1 MSNQQETEVRRNTM
15 CNDKTIKELLP
26 AYGEQALDQTENLLV
41 ENHLASC
48 DECRSELSL
57 LRLMAEEAVPDPGE
71 AFWAAM
77 PDRIYQAVQKRQ
89 PKKKIF
95 DISWLLSRVAL
106 PRWIWASATVGTILI
121 ISWLIFTPV
130 QNKSEM
136 LPSPG
141 GEYTGETVAAGS
153 VSVADLDQ
161 DELSTIDSWAGG
173 ELGSIAQEAEPVL
186 GTGRDADIYEAFE
199 DLNAREVERL
209 STMLVQL
216 EEG

>member
-1 MSNQQETEVRRNTM
+1 M

-26 AYGEQALDQTENLLV
+26 AYREEALDQTEKLLI

-48 DECRSELSL
+48 DECRTELSL
-57 LRLMAEEAVPDPGE
+57 LRLMAEETVPDPGE

-89 PKKKIF
+89 PKNKIS
-95 DISWLLSRVAL
+95 DLSWLLDRMAL
-106 PRWIWASATVGTILI
+106 PRWTWAAAAVGTVLI
-121 ISWLIFTPV
+121 ISWLIITPL
-130 QNKSEM
+130 QNKSEK
-136 LPSPG
+136 LSSPG
-141 GEYTGETVAAGS
+141 NEYAGETVAAGS
-153 VSVADLDQ
+153 ISVADLDQ
-161 DELSTIDSWAGG
+161 DELSTIDSWAGS

-216 EEG
+216 VEEG

>member
-1 MSNQQETEVRRNTM
+1 M

-26 AYGEQALDQTENLLV
+26 AYREQALDQTENLLI

-48 DECRSELSL
+48 DECRTELSL
-57 LRLMAEEAVPDPGE
+57 LRLMAEETVPDPGE
-71 AFWAAM
+71 AFWAVM

-95 DISWLLSRVAL
+95 DRSWLLGRMAL
-106 PRWIWASATVGTILI
+106 PRWTLAAATVGTVLI
-121 ISWLIFTPV
+121 ISWLIFTPL
-130 QNKSEM
+130 QKKSEM

-141 GEYTGETVAAGS
+141 NEYSGETVAAGS

-161 DELSTIDSWAGG
+161 DELSTIDSWAGS

-216 EEG
+216 VEEG